1 MERSAPILD
10 VELLSR
16 LRELEQGDDRGELA
30 KLVGRYLASIP
41 PQIERMRELLA
52 QGQGGALS
60 REAHGLAGSSAMY
73 GLPRLR
79 QCCKAL
85 EACAKGQSLEAAT
98 ALLAEVT
105 RAFEEARPLL
115 MAELAIREE

>member
-16 LRELEQGDDRGELA
+16 LRELEQGEDCGELA
-30 KLVGRYLASIP
+30 KLVGRYLSSIP
-41 PQIERMRELLA
+41 PQIEQMRELLA
-52 QGQGGALS
+52 QGQGGALA

-79 QCCKAL
+79 QCCTAL
-85 EACAKGQSLEAAT
+85 EACAQGQSLEPARE
-98 ALLAEVT
+98 LLAEVT

-115 MAELAIREE
+115 MAQLGIREE

>member
-10 VELLSR
+10 IELLSR
-16 LRELEQGDDRGELA
+16 LRELEQGEDCGELA

-41 PQIERMRELLA
+41 PQLEQMRELLA
-52 QGQGGALS
+52 QGQGGALA

-79 QCCKAL
+79 QRCKAL
-85 EACAKGQSLEAAT
+85 EACAQGPTLEAAG

-115 MAELAIREE
+115 MAQLGIREE